1 MIPFYETS
9 ENALRTFYTS
19 NFSFP
24 SHLHSSLELLY
35 VISGTI
41 SVTVQKQTKLLGPG
55 DFSIVFPN
63 VIHSYDSQAD
73 HLYDAS
79 LCDESLV
86 LVAICG
92 LNLTGDFLKKVT
104 RYYPAD
110 PFICS
115 ALLHENVFY
124 AMGQLDLE
132 RQNGQNLSACAALLQ
147 LILARTIPVMKLL
160 KNNDIESYDLT
171 HRIVTYV
178 SEYFQEP
185 LTLTDLAGH
194 LNVSKYHLSRVFSTK
209 LNTSFNKYLNYIRL
223 NYAVTLIHSTDLS
236 LTQIGIDSGFE
247 SQRTFNRAFREVYHV
262 SPSEYRQNSSAF
274 KQ

>member
-9 ENALRTFYTS
+9 DNALRTFYTS
-19 NFSFP
+19 NFNFP

-41 SVTVQKQTKLLGPG
+41 SVTIQKQTKQLEQG

-63 VIHSYDSQAD
+63 VIHSYDSQSD
-73 HLYDAS
+73 SMDNKS
-79 LCDESLV
+79 QV
-86 LVAICG
+86 LIAICG

-104 RYYPAD
+104 RYYPLD
-110 PFICS
+110 PFIRS
-115 ALLHENVFY
+115 GHLHANVSY
-124 AMGQLDLE
+124 AMEQLDIE
-132 RQNGQNLSACAALLQ
+132 RQNGLNLSACAALLQ
-147 LILARTIPVMKLL
+147 LILSRTIPDMKLL

-185 LTLTDLAGH
+185 MTLADLAGH
-194 LNVSKYHLSRVFSTK
+194 LNVSKYHLSRVFSSK

-223 NYAVTLIHSTDLS
+223 NYAVTLIQSTDLS
-236 LTQIGIDSGFE
+236 LTRIGIDSGFE
-247 SQRTFNRAFREVYHV
+247 SQRTFNRAFREVYHM
-262 SPSEYRQNSSAF
+262 SPSEYRQNSSAA
-274 KQ
+274 KL